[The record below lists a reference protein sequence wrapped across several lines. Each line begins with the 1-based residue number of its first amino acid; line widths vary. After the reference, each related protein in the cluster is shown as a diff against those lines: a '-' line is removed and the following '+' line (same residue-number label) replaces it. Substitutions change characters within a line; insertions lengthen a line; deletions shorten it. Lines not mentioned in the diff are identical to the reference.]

1 MATVQEIHRFFVKHG
16 QVLLAGDFSNLCYKV
31 SETAVKRGKRQSS
44 WMTILTKIKRI
55 SSPKT
60 QSVANCILLERP
72 TVNSFCKDYVEIQLQ
87 FAPLRFVVQH
97 EN

>member
-1 MATVQEIHRFFVKHG
+1 MGKSYWQ
-16 QVLLAGDFSNLCYKV
+16 GDFSNLCDKV
-31 SETAVKRGKRQSS
+31 SETAVKRGKRRSTLDDNFNKNQEDF
-44 WMTILTKIKRI
+44 I
-55 SSPKT
+55 SKNSIC
-60 QSVANCILLERP
+60 VANCILLETP

>member
-1 MATVQEIHRFFVKHG
+1 MGKSYWQ
-16 QVLLAGDFSNLCYKV
+16 GDFSNLCDKV

-60 QSVANCILLERP
+60 QSVANCILLETP
-72 TVNSFCKDYVEIQLQ
+72 TVNSFCKDYVEIHLQ